1 VLVSTETGSAALED
15 QVVNLT
21 EEEERRKK
29 NPQKTTI
36 WWAIKKTK
44 FKLGFSPYSVVIH
57 FNEAAMCRER
67 NKPSRKKKIRNTK
80 KRK

>member
-29 NPQKTTI
+29 NPENNN
-36 WWAIKKTK
+36 
-44 FKLGFSPYSVVIH
+44 LVGY
-57 FNEAAMCRER
+57 
-67 NKPSRKKKIRNTK
+67 
-80 KRK
+80 

>member
-29 NPQKTTI
+29 TPRKQQFGGLL
-36 WWAIKKTK
+36 KKPN
-44 FKLGFSPYSVVIH
+44 LS
-57 FNEAAMCRER
+57 
-67 NKPSRKKKIRNTK
+67 
-80 KRK
+80 

>member
-29 NPQKTTI
+29 TPENNN
-36 WWAIKKTK
+36 
-44 FKLGFSPYSVVIH
+44 LVGY
-57 FNEAAMCRER
+57 
-67 NKPSRKKKIRNTK
+67 
-80 KRK
+80 